1 MNNITKKEGEPPL
14 GDIEGREKADH
25 FMEMLMP
32 MMPWILPI
40 VGVIVLVLL
49 VTTILS
55 ILYVYKM
62 SKKTNQVNTVKK
74 HEQHKVH
81 FFTETKFAVCLK
93 GIIDIRGAF
102 NEAFSV
108 VIALEPHDARN
119 DKDYTKYQHYLS
131 LNVSSNSAWFSM
143 KMDGREIDVESI
155 TTVFGN
161 DNLDLGL
168 EAQVVTTYWLSY
180 DRDNMIIKYGKGYAM
195 QETTLMQCDFNM
207 ALKTTPSVD
216 PEIKFKL
223 PQMDTRSQLSMFF
236 DIYDKRRETV
246 SILLYRSPYD
256 TATRSRKISLAKGT
270 KAGVIHTERIIKVR
284 KEPLVVNPS
293 PLVMPASSVTMS
305 MIDKNQFLFSSE
317 LPLPCK
323 MLYDTI
329 IDCEPLRYKPDLI
342 EAIRHSMTT
351 EGCTLHTVLKT
362 KSYLRIPAGPSFGQ
376 SPGVPYVLEFWPKG
390 SKSPIHNHGNVC
402 GIVKVSMIYLHH
414 IFYQSIHPHFK
425 GLLWHHSMWILQQ
438 NGQLSIYNQPT

>member
-1 MNNITKKEGEPPL
+1 MSNFTKKEEVTSLSEDGSETL
-14 GDIEGREKADH
+14 TNH
-25 FMEMLMP
+25 FAEMLMP
-32 MMPWILPI
+32 MMPWILPL
-40 VGVIVLVLL
+40 VGVVVLVLL

-55 ILYVYKM
+55 TLYIFKM
-62 SKKTNQVNTVKK
+62 SRKTKQDQLLKK
-74 HEQHKVH
+74 HHKQEQHKVH
-81 FFTETKFAVCLK
+81 YFTETKFAVCLK
-93 GIIDIRGAF
+93 GIIDVRGAF

-108 VIALEPHDARN
+108 VIALEAHDAKN
-119 DKDYTKYQHYLS
+119 DKDYTKYKNYFA

-143 KMDGREIDVESI
+143 KLDGRDIDVGSI
-155 TTVFGN
+155 TKVYGN
-161 DNLDLGL
+161 NNLDLGL
-168 EAQVVTTYWLSY
+168 DAQVVTTYWLSY
-180 DRDNMIIKYGKGYAM
+180 DRDNMLIKYGKGYAM
-195 QETTLMQCDFNM
+195 QETRLMQCDFNLD
-207 ALKTTPSVD
+207 LKLEPD
-216 PEIKFKL
+216 PELRHSMAEHENK
-223 PQMDTRSQLSMFF
+223 RRQLSMFF

-305 MIDKNQFLFSSE
+305 MIDTNQFLFSSE

-329 IDCEPLRYKPDLI
+329 IDCEPLKYKPDLI
-342 EAIRHSMTT
+342 EAIRYSMNT
-351 EGCTLHTVLKT
+351 EGCTLNGVLKT

-376 SPGVPYVLEFWPKG
+376 SPGVPYVLEFWPKN

-402 GIVKVSMIYLHH
+402 GIVKV
-414 IFYQSIHPHFK
+414 
-425 GLLWHHSMWILQQ
+425 
-438 NGQLSIYNQPT
+438 PTFQ